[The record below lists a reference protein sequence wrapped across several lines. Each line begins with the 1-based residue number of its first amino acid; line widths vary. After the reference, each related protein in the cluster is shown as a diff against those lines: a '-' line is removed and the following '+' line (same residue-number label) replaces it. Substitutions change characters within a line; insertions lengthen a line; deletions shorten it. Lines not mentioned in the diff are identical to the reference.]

1 VLNRVRQSIRAF
13 TAASGPRFYQFALL
27 AAIRPTTQGVSGDAV
42 MAVAVVLALV
52 LVAIVVLAAIAIYSK
67 KPFRRR
73 NALAVL
79 DRILRWKA

>member
-1 VLNRVRQSIRAF
+1 MLNRVRQSIRAF
-13 TAASGPRFYQFALL
+13 TAASGRRFYQFALL
-27 AAIRPTTQGVSGDAV
+27 AVIRPTVPGIGGDAV
-42 MAVAVVLALV
+42 LAVAGVFAVD

-79 DRILRWKA
+79 DRILRWKT